1 MSILRCTR
9 CRQPYPVD
17 SVPHQCPHCGGTFD
31 FAAPLAFDPAQIE
44 PSQPGMWRYRR
55 AFALPEDAPVVSLGE
70 GGAPLIPLSLDGVS
84 AWLKMESLNPTG
96 SYKDRGSAVLLSQ
109 LAARGVTQAV
119 EDSSGNAGAS
129 YAAYAARAGVKARV
143 FVPEAAS
150 GPKRAQIEAYGAEL
164 VRVPGPRSAAAE
176 AVLTEVCAGAVYA
189 SHAYLPFGLA
199 GIASIAYEI
208 YEQLGGAPG
217 TLVAPVGHGGLLLGV
232 MRGFAA
238 LKQAGLIERLPVYL
252 GVQARRCAPAWLAF
266 TRGLGAMEA
275 VEEGPTLA
283 EGVRVR
289 RPVRVEAILNELT
302 PGSAIVAVDEE
313 AILPAYHALAR
324 AGIHVEPTSALAWA
338 ALCEQFTKLPPP
350 ITVIISGAGLKYAGS

>member
-1 MSILRCTR
+1 MAAIRCTR
-9 CRQPYPVD
+9 CRQPYPQD
-17 SVPHQCPHCGGTFD
+17 TVPHRCPNCGGVFD
-31 FAAPLAFDPAQIE
+31 FDAPQLFDPAQTDA
-44 PSQPGMWRYRR
+44 SLPGMWRYRS
-55 AFALPEDAPVVSLGE
+55 AFGLPEHAPLVSLGE
-70 GGAPLIPLSLDGVS
+70 GNTPLLPLAQDGRSVF
-84 AWLKMESLNPTG
+84 LKMESHNPTG

-109 LAARGVTQAV
+109 LAARGVAQAV

-129 YAAYAARAGVKARV
+129 FAAYAARAGVKARV
-143 FVPEAAS
+143 FVPEGAS
-150 GPKRAQIEAYGAEL
+150 GPKRGQIEAYGADL

-176 AVLTEVCAGAVYA
+176 AVLAEVQAGAVYA
-189 SHAYLPFGLA
+189 SHAYLPFGLP

-208 YEQLGGAPG
+208 FEQLRGAPG

-238 LKQAGLIERLPVYL
+238 LHSAGLIDHLPVYR

-266 TRGLGAMEA
+266 TRGLLAMDE

-289 RPVRVEAILNELT
+289 QPVRVEAILNELT
-302 PGSAIVAVDEE
+302 PGSAITVVEE
-313 AILPAYHALAR
+313 DAILPAYHALAR

-338 ALCEQFTKLPPP
+338 ALAGELTKLPTP
-350 ITVIISGAGLKYAGS
+350 IVVIISAAGLKYGGG